1 MGMGSQESRL
11 RALGCVFTSRS
22 RGYGAEFV
30 VLRIPRRVR
39 GPKRALI
46 RRVVWDF
53 CAFLGH
59 RPRVLCGRS
68 GRVLCGVRVW
78 ADV

>member
-1 MGMGSQESRL
+1 MCAGSQEAKL
-11 RALGCVFTSRS
+11 RALGCSFTSVS
-22 RGYGAEFV
+22 RDYGSDFV

-39 GPKRALI
+39 GPKREVI
-46 RRVVWDF
+46 RRIVWQF
-53 CAFLGH
+53 IAFLGH

-68 GRVLCGVRVW
+68 GRVLCGVRVY